1 MKHTERRHLKEN
13 ELALA
18 LARLNAWSARH
29 RSLLVIIGSVAV
41 VAGLALL
48 GYTTWRA
55 RVDTQARALLAEAMV
70 IYEAPVEPSQ
80 EGADPAQAAAPQTPR
95 SFPSERA
102 RLEAALPK
110 FLAAADGYPQ
120 TEAGRMARYHAASV
134 LVELGRYDEAIAQYD
149 RVIADDEGILGQ
161 MSRLGKAEAQLRAG
175 QHEAAIAAFKEL
187 TGRQDLPVPPG
198 AMLLELARAYRVAGR
213 TDEARKTL
221 TQIVEQ
227 HADTP
232 FATEAREELEKL
244 QG

>member
-13 ELALA
+13 ELARA
-18 LARLNAWSARH
+18 LGRLNVWSGRH
-29 RSLLVIIGSVAV
+29 RSLLVVIGSVAV
-41 VAGLALL
+41 VGGLALL
-48 GYTTWRA
+48 GYTTWRT

-70 IYEAPVEPSQ
+70 VYEAPVEPPRP
-80 EGADPAQAAAPQTPR
+80 GTDPAQATTPQAPR

-110 FLAAADGYPQ
+110 FLAAADGYPR

-149 RVIADDEGILGQ
+149 RVNADDRGILGQ

-175 QHEAAIAAFKEL
+175 QYEAAIAAFKEL
-187 TGRQDLPVPPG
+187 ADRRDLPVPPG

-213 TDEARKTL
+213 TDDARKTL

-232 FATEAREELEKL
+232 FAVEAREELEKL

>member
-18 LARLNAWSARH
+18 LGRLNTWSSRH
-29 RSLLVIIGSVAV
+29 RSLLLVIGSVAV
-41 VAGLALL
+41 VGGLALL
-48 GYTTWRA
+48 AYTTWRT

-70 IYEAPVEPSQ
+70 VYEAPVEPQ
-80 EGADPAQAAAPQTPR
+80 QGTDPAPATAAQPPR

-110 FLAAADGYPQ
+110 FLAAADGYPR

-134 LVELGRYDEAIAQYD
+134 LVELGRYDEAMAQYD
-149 RVIADDEGILGQ
+149 RVIADDAGILGQ
-161 MSRLGKAEAQLRAG
+161 MSRLGKADAQLRAG

-187 TGRQDLPVPPG
+187 ADRRDLPVPPG
-198 AMLLELARAYRVAGR
+198 AMLLELARAYRIAGR
-213 TDEARKTL
+213 TDDARKTL

-232 FATEAREELEKL
+232 FATEAREELDKL